1 MPLPRLPITRR
12 LPLPAGRPWPLGTSW
27 QPGGLNLAVWA
38 PDATRL
44 QCCLFDAAGRRELL
58 QLDLPRC
65 SDGVWHG
72 LLPFE
77 LLDALAPAERELL
90 PAGLA
95 IVPGLIYGLRAHGS
109 WDPAQGQRFNA
120 DKLLLDPWAQAVVGD
135 YGRASQSDELPDLS
149 LYLGHDPADPE
160 QPDPRDSGPLALK
173 ARVLAADALPRLALP
188 AGPLVEPSQRVIGEI
203 HVKGATM
210 RHPEVPTEL
219 RGSYAGLAHPVM
231 LDYWKRLGLT
241 TLNLLPIHSRADEE
255 RLQRLGLRNYWGYS
269 SIGWLAPEPRYWS
282 GRPGTTPEGE
292 CRTMIE
298 AMHAA
303 GFEVVL
309 DVVYNHSAETDE
321 LGPTLSLRGLANARY
336 YRLDPAER
344 SRYLNWAGCGNV
356 LDLSEPRVV
365 ELVLGSL
372 RHWVEHYGV
381 DGFRFDLAP
390 ILGRDRHGDYTRSAP
405 FFAALQADPVL
416 SRVLLIA
423 EPWDMGPGGYQ
434 LGGFPPG
441 WLEWNDRYR
450 DTMRAWW
457 LRGGADRGEFVHR
470 WAGSSGQFDHDQRA
484 PLAGVNFISA
494 HDGFTLRDLDSY
506 NQRHNEANGEHN
518 RDGHHDNLSCNC
530 GVEGPS
536 SDPQVLQQRRR
547 LSRALLATLLL
558 GQGTPMLLA
567 GDEIGH
573 SQQGN
578 NNAYCQDNEL
588 TWLDWAGADTD
599 LQECVTL
606 LLALRRALPMLRIGH
621 WLGRADV
628 VWRDAEGHELHGA

>member
-1 MPLPRLPITRR
+1 
-12 LPLPAGRPWPLGTSW
+12 
-27 QPGGLNLAVWA
+27 
-38 PDATRL
+38 
-44 QCCLFDAAGRRELL
+44 
-58 QLDLPRC
+58 
-65 SDGVWHG
+65 
-72 LLPFE
+72 
-77 LLDALAPAERELL
+77 
-90 PAGLA
+90 
-95 IVPGLIYGLRAHGS
+95 
-109 WDPAQGQRFNA
+109 
-120 DKLLLDPWAQAVVGD
+120 
-135 YGRASQSDELPDLS
+135 
-149 LYLGHDPADPE
+149 
-160 QPDPRDSGPLALK
+160 
-173 ARVLAADALPRLALP
+173 
-188 AGPLVEPSQRVIGEI
+188 
-203 HVKGATM
+203 
-210 RHPEVPTEL
+210 
-219 RGSYAGLAHPVM
+219 
-231 LDYWKRLGLT
+231 
-241 TLNLLPIHSRADEE
+241 
-255 RLQRLGLRNYWGYS
+255 
-269 SIGWLAPEPRYWS
+269 
-282 GRPGTTPEGE
+282 
-292 CRTMIE
+292 MIE

-494 HDGFTLRDLDSY
+494 HDGFTLRDLVSY

-628 VWRDAEGHELHGA
+628 VWRDAEGHELHGAAWARGRTLMIELYDHVFGAAGRPDRPRAVLLLINGEPGSQLFDLPPGPNWWPLWDSLQPGGRPEHPEEPLPPGCVRLGHSLMLLAAATAQPQPDFTRHPGS